1 MKFKILLTA
10 FFLLFA
16 VAHAQE
22 VEIDAG
28 LGLGTSYDNGAFG
41 LGKVLATAALNY
53 RTTSRFDFSL
63 DFLTT
68 GQLSFSERTPIITT
82 ANFDMYDSRL
92 ANWTNVMFF
101 TRYKFAIKD
110 PRRYSFIGAG
120 AGLSHVSQRVNT
132 NDTRRVYR
140 NNFAAGLEAGIVRNH
155 VTLGLRLTTPV
166 QAPTFQEI
174 NEVDGREVVYPE
186 ATFIPLMF
194 YAKYD
199 IVRVW
204 KR

>member
-1 MKFKILLTA
+1 MKFKILLPA
-10 FFLLFA
+10 LFLFFS

-22 VEIDAG
+22 IKIDAG
-28 LGLGTSYDNGAFG
+28 LGLGTTFDNGAFG
-41 LGKVLATAALNY
+41 PGKVLATAALNY
-53 RTTSRFDFSL
+53 RTVSRFDFSL

-68 GQLSFSERTPIITT
+68 GQLSFSERKPIITT
-82 ANFDMYDSRL
+82 ANFDMYNSRL

-110 PRRYSFIGAG
+110 PRRYAFIGAG
-120 AGLSHVSQRVNT
+120 LGLSHVSQRVNT
-132 NDTRRVYR
+132 NDTRRVYK
-140 NNFAAGLEAGIVRNH
+140 NNFAAGLEAGLVRNNI
-155 VTLGLRLTTPV
+155 TLGLRFITPV
-166 QAPTFQEI
+166 EAPTFQEI
-174 NEVDGREVVYPE
+174 NEADGREVVYPE

-194 YAKYD
+194 YVKYD